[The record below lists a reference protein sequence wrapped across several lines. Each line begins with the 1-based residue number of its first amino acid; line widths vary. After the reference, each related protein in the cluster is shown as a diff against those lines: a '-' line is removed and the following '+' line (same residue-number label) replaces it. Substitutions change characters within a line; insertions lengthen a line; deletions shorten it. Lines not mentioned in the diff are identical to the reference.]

1 MAKVLVAEDDKYLA
15 SAYRVKL
22 TKAGYE
28 LKIASDGQEALE
40 ILKTFTPDVMLLDL
54 IMPVRD
60 GFSVLEEIKKNP
72 SLKNIPI
79 IITSNLSQ
87 KEDIDRG
94 IALGASDYIIKSQMP
109 ISVVL
114 AKIQKHL
121 ESKPQE

>member
-87 KEDIDRG
+87 KEDIDR
-94 IALGASDYIIKSQMP
+94 
-109 ISVVL
+109 
-114 AKIQKHL
+114 
-121 ESKPQE
+121 E

>member
-1 MAKVLVAEDDKYLA
+1 MAKILVAEDDKYLA

-22 TKAGYE
+22 TKAGYD

-40 ILKTFTPDVMLLDL
+40 ILKTFIPDVMLLDL

-109 ISVVL
+109 IGVVL

-121 ESKPQE
+121 EKIPQA